1 MLYVVIN
8 LLFSICVKVIMVL
21 QANSDINL
29 SRPRSK
35 KKKMVDNSN
44 WRPWSELPEALL
56 YLMTKWLGAIDLY
69 HV

>member
-1 MLYVVIN
+1 
-8 LLFSICVKVIMVL
+8 MVL
-21 QANSDINL
+21 QWDNGIKLHS
-29 SRPRSK
+29 PRSK
-35 KKKMVDNSN
+35 KKKMADNSN